1 MIMPLRFKKLHNDAK
16 IPNYAY
22 PSDSGMDITSV
33 VDGVIPSKGF
43 MLFET
48 GLAVEIPEGYEIQM
62 RAKSG
67 LAAKHGVFILNG
79 IGTIDQNFRGE
90 LKAILANFSDK
101 PYEVKKGD
109 KVAQLV
115 LGKVHHAEIEETPEL
130 FNTDRGSNGFGST
143 GR

>member
-1 MIMPLRFKKLHNDAK
+1 MMPLRFKKLHVDAK

-22 PSDSGMDITSV
+22 LSDSGMDITSV
-33 VDGVIPSKGF
+33 IDGVIPSKGF
-43 MLFET
+43 VLFKT

-79 IGTIDQNFRGE
+79 IGTIDQNYSGE

-109 KVAQLV
+109 KIAQLV
-115 LGKVHHAEIEETPEL
+115 LSKVHHAEIEETLEIDPR
-130 FNTDRGSNGFGST
+130 DRASNGFGST